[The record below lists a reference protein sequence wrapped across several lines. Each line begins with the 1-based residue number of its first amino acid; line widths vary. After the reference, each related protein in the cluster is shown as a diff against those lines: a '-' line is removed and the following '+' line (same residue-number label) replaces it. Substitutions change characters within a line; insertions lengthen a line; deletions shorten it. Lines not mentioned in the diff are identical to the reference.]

1 MKKERKITV
10 AFLSLL
16 LTVIMAACGGFG
28 PFLVSIAVTPTNP
41 SIAKGMTQ
49 QFTATGTNDVGGT
62 FDLTTSV
69 IWSSSDTTKVTISGG
84 GLATGVDIGSV
95 TITAS
100 HDADNSGHV
109 TGSTTLTVTQ

>member
-1 MKKERKITV
+1 MKKERKITLV
-10 AFLSLL
+10 LLSLIL
-16 LTVIMAACGGFG
+16 VVILTSCGGFGLG
-28 PFLVSIAVTPTNP
+28 PFLVSIAITPANP

-62 FDLTTSV
+62 FDLTTSAN
-69 IWSSSDTTKVTISGG
+69 WSSSDTAKVTISAG
-84 GLATGVDIGSV
+84 GLASAVDVGSV

-100 HDADNSGHV
+100 HEGV